1 MALNRRI
8 QHIRGTTA
16 QNDAF
21 TGKSGEL
28 TIDTDTNEVR
38 VHDGSTAGG
47 HRLYTKAEVDT
58 LLSSKTT
65 PADVNTIVSSA
76 ITTLLSNIY
85 PVNSLY
91 IGTQTTCPM
100 ATLISGSTW
109 TLVSSGKALWTGDG
123 TNANTTIAAGLPNIT
138 GKIGR
143 IASADNSVSG
153 AFYNNGENERHGDS
167 GSGLQY
173 YGYTFDASRSSSVYR
188 KDVTTVQPPAYV
200 VNVWRRIA

>member
-16 QNDAF
+16 QNNVF
-21 TGKSGEL
+21 TGRSGEL

-38 VHDGSTAGG
+38 VHDGSTVGG

-58 LLSSKTT
+58 LLSSKVTQT
-65 PADVNTIVSSA
+65 DINTSIAALLSAVYPVSS
-76 ITTLLSNIY
+76 
-85 PVNSLY
+85 LY
-91 IGTQTTCPM
+91 FGTQTTCPI
-100 ATLISGSTW
+100 AVLIPGSVW
-109 TLVSSGKALWTGDG
+109 TLVSSGRALWTGNG

-138 GKIGR
+138 GKLGR
-143 IASADNSVSG
+143 IASSNNSVSG

-188 KDVTTVQPPAYV
+188 NDVTTVQPPAYV
-200 VNVWRRIA
+200 VNVWRRTA